1 MIPIDEI
8 RRAADVIADGVLRT
22 PLVRAQLPDAP
33 CEVWLKLECLQPVG
47 AFKIRGALNAIR
59 QAPAEA
65 LAAGV
70 VTPSAGNMGQAIAWA
85 ARDAGVDA
93 TIVAPDHAPRVKLA
107 AIQRLGGRVVTVPFA
122 RWWEVMEEGRFERHD
137 EFFVH
142 PVRDALVMAGNGTI
156 GLEIID
162 DLAEPDAVVVPVGGG
177 GLLSGIASAVKAA
190 SPGTRIVA
198 VEPETAAPLAASLA
212 AGAPTEIVYQPSF
225 VDGAGGRSI
234 LPGMW
239 PLLQELV
246 DEAVTV
252 SLEETAQAVRLLLEH
267 ARVVAEGAG
276 ALATAAVLA
285 GRAGSGRVVCIVSGG
300 NIDAPVLA
308 RIVDGDVPYFDA

>member
-8 RRAADVIADGVLRT
+8 RRAADVIAGGALRT

-33 CEVWLKLECLQPVG
+33 CEIWLKLECLQPVG

-85 ARDAGVDA
+85 ARDAGVRT

-107 AIQRLGGRVVTVPFA
+107 AIERLGGRVVTVPFA
-122 RWWEVMEEGRFERHD
+122 RWWQVMEEGRFEGHD

-156 GLEIID
+156 GLEIVD

-177 GLLSGIASAVKAA
+177 GLLSGIASAVKVA
-190 SPGTRIVA
+190 SPRTRIVA

-212 AGAPTEIVYQPSF
+212 AGAPTEIAYEPSF

-239 PLLQELV
+239 PLLQEVV

-252 SLEETAQAVRLLLEH
+252 SLEETARAVRLLLEH
-267 ARVVAEGAG
+267 AKVVAEGAG
-276 ALATAAVLA
+276 ALATAAALA
-285 GRAGSGRVVCIVSGG
+285 GRAGSGHVVCIVSGG

-308 RIVDGDVPYFDA
+308 RIVGGDVPHFDA

>member
-8 RRAADVIADGVLRT
+8 RRAADVIADAALRT

-33 CEVWLKLECLQPVG
+33 CEIWLKLECLQPVG

-59 QAPAEA
+59 QAPAAA

-70 VTPSAGNMGQAIAWA
+70 VTPSAGNMGQAVAWA
-85 ARDAGVDA
+85 ARDAGVGA
-93 TIVAPDHAPRVKLA
+93 TIIVPDHAPRVKLA
-107 AIQRLGGRVVTVPFA
+107 AIDRLGARIVKVPFV
-122 RWWEVMEEGRFERHD
+122 RWWQVMMEGRFEGHD

-142 PVRDALVMAGNGTI
+142 PVRDELVMAGNGTI
-156 GLEIID
+156 GLEITD
-162 DLAEPDAVVVPVGGG
+162 ELTGPDAVVIPVGGG
-177 GLLSGIASAVKAA
+177 GLLCGIASAVKVA
-190 SPGTRIVA
+190 SPRTRIVA

-212 AGAPTEIVYQPSF
+212 AGAPTEIAYQPSF

-239 PLLQELV
+239 PLLQEVV
-246 DEAVTV
+246 DQAVTV
-252 SLEETAQAVRLLLEH
+252 SLEETAQAVRQLLEH

-276 ALATAAVLA
+276 ALATAAALA

-300 NIDAPVLA
+300 NIDTPVLA
-308 RIVDGDVPYFDA
+308 CIAGGDVPYVDA

>member
-1 MIPIDEI
+1 MPSGKPLQKRLPPASS
-8 RRAADVIADGVLRT
+8 RRAPATWGR
-22 PLVRAQLPDAP
+22 RS
-33 CEVWLKLECLQPVG
+33 
-47 AFKIRGALNAIR
+47 RG
-59 QAPAEA
+59 
-65 LAAGV
+65 
-70 VTPSAGNMGQAIAWA
+70 A
-85 ARDAGVDA
+85 ARDAGVGA

-122 RWWEVMEEGRFERHD
+122 RWWQVMEEGWFEGHD

-162 DLAEPDAVVVPVGGG
+162 DLAELDAVVVPVGGG
-177 GLLSGIASAVKAA
+177 GLLSGIAGAVKAA
-190 SPGTRIVA
+190 SPRTRIVA

-212 AGAPTEIVYQPSF
+212 AGAPTEIAYQPSF
-225 VDGAGGRSI
+225 VDGAGGRTI

-239 PLLQELV
+239 PLLQEVV

-252 SLEETAQAVRLLLEH
+252 SLEETARAVRLLLEH

-276 ALATAAVLA
+276 ALATAAALA
-285 GRAGSGRVVCIVSGG
+285 GRAGLGRVVCIVSGG

-308 RIVDGDVPYFDA
+308 RIVGGDVPHFDA